1 MLSIA
6 PDPDQV
12 PNTLHTEEQQ
22 LEYVKAFRE
31 VMRINAQLENFV
43 EYDQDDT
50 DLNKAEFQKHT
61 SQYKY
66 LYNNVRVVQPKDKV
80 SVLND
85 VNFQLELIHRDTV
98 NVGYILNL
106 LQSVVNNKDPE
117 KKKQYRAQVQDI
129 ISTNHSLYDKQEL
142 IQKFLDENI
151 PRMANGQ
158 SVEEVF
164 SAFWDV
170 EKEKA
175 LDELCQQEALKPEV
189 FKAVLG
195 QYEYTKRLPNRE
207 DVKDLPIN
215 RPKISERKTLMNT
228 LVLKTRNFIEKFY
241 RGL

>member
-1 MLSIA
+1 MVLIPSFESIKEKYNTAVAQLLRIA

-12 PNTLHTEEQQ
+12 PNTLETEEQQ

-50 DLNKAEFQKHT
+50 ALNKAEFQKHT

-66 LYNNVRVVQPKDKV
+66 LYNNARVVQPKDKV

-106 LQSVVNNKDPE
+106 LQSVVNNENSE
-117 KKKQYRAQVQDI
+117 KKQQYRAQVQDI
-129 ISTNHSLYDKQEL
+129 ISTNHNLYDKQAL

-151 PRMANGQ
+151 PRMVNGQ
-158 SVEEVF
+158 
-164 SAFWDV
+164 
-170 EKEKA
+170 
-175 LDELCQQEALKPEV
+175 
-189 FKAVLG
+189 
-195 QYEYTKRLPNRE
+195 R
-207 DVKDLPIN
+207 
-215 RPKISERKTLMNT
+215 
-228 LVLKTRNFIEKFY
+228 LKTATTCRHAGWHCRQWGCLNHPTTICP
-241 RGL
+241 